1 MSSQGSGDARV
12 KRPGSS
18 ALRRNVVGRP
28 TRGRQSCVDCL
39 VCALDH
45 LHTRRDDDD
54 ARPWLFAIMRN
65 LFIRPTRRKPLRE
78 QPASTRYFSTN
89 SGQNNDKESD
99 NILDALR
106 RLPEEQ
112 RSVLFLV
119 SVEGLTYGAVAQVL
133 EIPLGTVMS
142 HLARG
147 RERLQQIMGSGAPGA
162 SAGGIQITHLDDA
175 PGRQATILE

>member
-1 MSSQGSGDARV
+1 V
-12 KRPGSS
+12 
-18 ALRRNVVGRP
+18 
-28 TRGRQSCVDCL
+28 
-39 VCALDH
+39 
-45 LHTRRDDDD
+45 
-54 ARPWLFAIMRN
+54 
-65 LFIRPTRRKPLRE
+65 
-78 QPASTRYFSTN
+78 
-89 SGQNNDKESD
+89 
-99 NILDALR
+99 
-106 RLPEEQ
+106 PEEQ

-147 RERLQQIMGSGAPGA
+147 RERLGSGAPGA